1 MPYSPKH
8 IVAQLL
14 SYIFHPGILPTI
26 GTIYILFALPQLFN
40 LNQVL
45 VYVGTVFVGT
55 YAIPLAIIYM
65 CALLGIIE
73 NVHLIKKRDRL
84 YPYTVAAISAFLTS
98 KVLMSLNAPIEVV
111 SSTYASI
118 FVLTISTLLIP
129 YFKSSAHMAGIA
141 GLSGLYLGM
150 FEKYEVGSLTGMLVL
165 LGLSC
170 AIAWARIALNRHSLR
185 ELLSGAILGF
195 GSIYVLIAR

>member
-1 MPYSPKH
+1 MSYSPKH

-26 GTIYILFALPQLFN
+26 GTVYILFALPELFT
-40 LNQVL
+40 LEQIF

-55 YAIPLAIIYM
+55 YAIPLAIIYL

-73 NVHLIKKRDRL
+73 NVHLINKRDRL
-84 YPYTVAAISAFLTS
+84 YPYTVAAISAFMTS
-98 KVLMSLNAPIEVV
+98 KVLMTFHAPIEVV
-111 SSTYASI
+111 SSTYASV

-129 YFKSSAHMAGIA
+129 YYKSSAHTAGIA

-150 FEKYEVGSLTGMLVL
+150 FEKYEVGNLLGMLVL

-170 AIAWARIALNRHSLR
+170 ALAWARIALNRHTMR
-185 ELLSGAILGF
+185 ELLSGAVLGF